1 VDRDG
6 VRLVSILIVAG
17 VMSATASIG
26 VTQTQRAVSEPATEV
41 PPEYLGN
48 WICQSVV
55 PGYDLRPPHADT
67 SQPLTNRMT
76 TAPSVQI
83 LKFSLLTDGTY
94 ESGGAKGR
102 YAFDS
107 AKNAI
112 NWLDGSHAS
121 TFSKTEIGR
130 RDDGALKMGLLFN
143 KRYYGCFKPKPRA
156 S

>member
-1 VDRDG
+1 MAKRFVG
-6 VRLVSILIVAG
+6 TLVVAG
-17 VMSATASIG
+17 VMSTAAPIG
-26 VTQTQRAVSEPATEV
+26 VAQTQREASATAAEV
-41 PPEYLGN
+41 PSEYLGD
-48 WICQSVV
+48 WICQSVI

-83 LKFSLLTDGTY
+83 LKFSLLPDGKY
-94 ESGGAKGR
+94 ESSDAKGR

-107 AKNAI
+107 ATNEI

-143 KRYYGCFKPKPRA
+143 KRYYGCFKPEPRA